1 MQKQFDLP
9 FITIS
14 FLMLLLTLGL
24 VLRYSNNKA
33 RETRDHKVV
42 NTEQHAPRFTTE
54 YHNH

>member
-1 MQKQFDLP
+1 MQRQSDTP

-24 VLRYSNNKA
+24 VLRYSNKKA
-33 RETRDHKVV
+33 RETHAHKAV
-42 NTEQHAPRFTTE
+42 NTEKHAPRFSME